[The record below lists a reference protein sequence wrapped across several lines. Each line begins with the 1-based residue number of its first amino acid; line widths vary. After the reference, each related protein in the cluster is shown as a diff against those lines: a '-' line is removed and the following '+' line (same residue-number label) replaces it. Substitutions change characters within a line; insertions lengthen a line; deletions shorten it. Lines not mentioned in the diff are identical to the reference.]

1 MIRILSL
8 GLGMAAAAV
17 ALAGTS
23 SPISADPAPKSVL
36 DFTVKDIDGKNVK
49 LSKYKGDVILI
60 VNTASK
66 CGFTHEYKGLEA
78 IYEKYKSK
86 GFVILAFPSN
96 DFGQQEPGT
105 DLEIKQFCASK
116 FFVKFDMFSKV
127 DVKGENKAPL
137 YSFLT
142 SKETDP
148 KFPGDITWNFNKFL
162 IDRNGNLI
170 NRFDS
175 PVEPEDAKI
184 TSAVETALGPAK
196 TEAPSASAATATP

>member
-1 MIRILSL
+1 
-8 GLGMAAAAV
+8 MAAAAV
-17 ALAGTS
+17 AVAGTS

-175 PVEPEDAKI
+175 PVEPEDPKI
-184 TSAVETALGPAK
+184 TSAVETALAPAK
-196 TEAPSASAATATP
+196 TGVPSASAATATP